1 MKKMLVV
8 LFTVSTFYSCNTIK
22 TTNTM
27 NLKKLHTEAKAI
39 QTQVLFE
46 PTEAKVISLQI
57 AKGEQLKEHVSKSP
71 ALLVCISGKA
81 TYSDENGTKEELVQG
96 NFVFIEANVKH
107 KVEAYQ
113 ESNFLLIK

>member
-1 MKKMLVV
+1 MKKMLIAI
-8 LFTVSTFYSCNTIK
+8 FTVSTFYSCNTIK

-27 NLKKLHTEAKAI
+27 NLKTLHTETKAI

-57 AKGEQLKEHVSKSP
+57 AKGEQLKEHVSKVP

-81 TYSDENGTKEELVQG
+81 IYSDEKGTKEELEQG
-96 NFVFIEANVKH
+96 TYVFIEANVKH

>member
-1 MKKMLVV
+1 MKRILIASVFIS
-8 LFTVSTFYSCNTIK
+8 LLWGCNTIK

-107 KVEAYQ
+107 QVDTLK